1 MPSWVGVVPALGT
14 ALYLGLLASAG
25 RPGTVLAAALAG
37 GLLAPAMAGGVAA
50 AGWKAGGWPWFA
62 HPQPTVPSGTVAA
75 VEELAKL
82 AVVVAVC
89 RWLRRDMETWLDGG
103 VFGLA
108 VGVGYALG
116 GHLVALVHLAGPPPA
131 LGAELQRLG
140 YGMAQALFPFVYG
153 MALRPGVRAGGIRW
167 WVAGAAWAT
176 GVAGSLALGG
186 LGRASQTPGLWQA
199 LATSGLLL
207 WQWAP
212 VGLLVSV
219 YLWNRRRER
228 ELLVRFLREEVGT
241 GVVSEDEFLALLVD
255 ARAVPRPRRVVLSR
269 LAQAKWRVSR
279 GLAPVGEVEAW
290 RDRVRRT
297 RRAS

>member
-1 MPSWVGVVPALGT
+1 MHAWPSVLPVLGT
-14 ALYLGLLASAG
+14 ALYLGLLAAAG
-25 RPGTVLAAALAG
+25 RPGKVLAAALAG
-37 GLLAPAMAGGVAA
+37 GVLAPALAGAA
-50 AGWKAGGWPWFA
+50 AAVGWGAGGWLWFD
-62 HPQPTVPSGTVAA
+62 HLQPSVPSGTVAA

-82 AVVVAVC
+82 AAALSVR
-89 RWLRRDMETWLDGG
+89 RWLRRDVETRLDGG

-116 GHLVALVHLAGPPPA
+116 GHLVNFLQQVGPAPA
-131 LGAELQRLG
+131 LGAELQVLG
-140 YGMAQALFPFVYG
+140 YGLAQALFPFVYG
-153 MALRPGVRAGGIRW
+153 AVLGTGVRAGRIW
-167 WVAGAAWAT
+167 WALACAAWAA

-199 LATSGLLL
+199 VATSGLLL

-212 VGLLVSV
+212 VGLLVAV
-219 YLWNRRRER
+219 YLWTRRRER

-241 GVVSEDEFLALLVD
+241 GVVTEDEFLALMVD
-255 ARAVPRPRRVVLSR
+255 ARAVPRTRRVVLSR

-279 GLAPVGEVEAW
+279 GLASVGEVEAW
-290 RDRVRRT
+290 RDRVRRM